1 MTVITIT
8 SGGGRYE
15 LTAEGHASGS
25 PEACAGVSAILCALA
40 GWLENAPAG
49 VGVEKITT
57 EPGRAALR
65 FSGGAAAE
73 TAAELAEIG
82 LRRIALAAPEAVRV
96 EESRKPSPPGEA
108 KASSRGT

>member
-1 MTVITIT
+1 MTHVTVE
-8 SGGGRYE
+8 SGSGRYAI
-15 LTAEGHASGS
+15 TAEGHASGS

-96 EESRKPSPPGEA
+96 EESRKPSP
-108 KASSRGT
+108 